1 MSLYR
6 QIDDNKKR
14 TWVILAVFI
23 AFFSLVGYIW
33 GWWYNNSWS
42 GLTLALVFSSFSGL
56 FSYYF
61 SDRVILAISGAKE
74 IEAKRQAPE
83 LYRTVENLCLGSG
96 LPLPKI
102 YVLEDS
108 APNAFA
114 TGRDPAHAVIC
125 VTTGLLDKLDRAEL
139 EGVVAHEL
147 SHIKNFDIRLMSLVA
162 VLVGSVALLA
172 DWGFRFSG
180 WGGGRRRRGRGG
192 SSGQLGGLLM
202 LGSFLLLIL
211 SPLIAQLMK
220 LALSRQREFSSD
232 ADAALLTRNPRGLIS
247 ALRKIS
253 ADQEPLEAAN
263 RATAHLYI
271 ASPFKGGGGEGWLV
285 GLFSTHPKIEDRI
298 ARLRAM

>member
-1 MSLYR
+1 MVW
-6 QIDDNKKR
+6 ID
-14 TWVILAVFI
+14 TGAG
-23 AFFSLVGYIW
+23 FFQLLRIVQ
-33 GWWYNNSWS
+33 
-42 GLTLALVFSSFSGL
+42 L
-56 FSYYF
+56 YF

-192 SSGQLGGLLM
+192 ILDIGFFRCVHGRRIRYRRGGRGL
-202 LGSFLLLIL
+202 
-211 SPLIAQLMK
+211 
-220 LALSRQREFSSD
+220 R
-232 ADAALLTRNPRGLIS
+232 AAL
-247 ALRKIS
+247 
-253 ADQEPLEAAN
+253 
-263 RATAHLYI
+263 ATANADPDNNGQH
-271 ASPFKGGGGEGWLV
+271 AEAVCGSWKSGNHH
-285 GLFSTHPKIEDRI
+285 GLSLDGMRVKRIGTAHCNPLRWFYSLPAGNNILAVPDNRQSSWDRHQTYRRI
-298 ARLRAM
+298 AT